1 MLRVRNLIKTDA
13 KIMSNRDKILDNI
26 ARVAGG
32 AVSLVSDAKSTVKSV
47 ARAQI
52 DDIAQN
58 MDLVSREEFEK
69 LELMLIAARED
80 QKALEDKVTALEAL
94 LKDKTKR

>member
-1 MLRVRNLIKTDA
+1 
-13 KIMSNRDKILDNI
+13 MSNRDKILDNI

-32 AVSLVSDAKSTVKSV
+32 AVSFVSDAQSTVKSV

>member
-32 AVSLVSDAKSTVKSV
+32 AVSFVSDAQSTVKSV